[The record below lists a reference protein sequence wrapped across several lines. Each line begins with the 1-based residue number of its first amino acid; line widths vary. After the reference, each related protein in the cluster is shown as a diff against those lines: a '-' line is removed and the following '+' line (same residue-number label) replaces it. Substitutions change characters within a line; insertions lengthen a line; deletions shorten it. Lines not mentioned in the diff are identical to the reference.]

1 MQDEVMHRRKLCM
14 HFTGILGFKERRQRN
29 FGNGMERRLTA
40 KKRKLDE
47 SQARK
52 GIRRMP
58 RRSEAK
64 KDAASCEKP
73 WGAAGRQRTMDIRMG
88 QPGGSDPVIPK
99 GRPDPAN

>member
-1 MQDEVMHRRKLCM
+1 M
-14 HFTGILGFKERRQRN
+14 TA
-29 FGNGMERRLTA
+29 NGEKA
-40 KKRKLDE
+40 KAEDE

-88 QPGGSDPVIPK
+88 QPGGSDPVIPEGK
-99 GRPDPAN
+99 PDPAN